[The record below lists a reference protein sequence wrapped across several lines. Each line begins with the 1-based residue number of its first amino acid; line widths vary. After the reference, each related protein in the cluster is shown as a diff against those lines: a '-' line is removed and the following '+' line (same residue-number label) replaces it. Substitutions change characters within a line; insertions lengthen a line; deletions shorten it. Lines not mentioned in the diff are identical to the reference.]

1 MSVYKQGLLTPPD
14 EAEIVYPYRRVWR
27 SLILQSAVL
36 FGAAA
41 GASITFG
48 LIGIR
53 LPDSIVPAVNV
64 IFVALPVVLW
74 LIFSVWRERFA
85 LEPRTRLIAVFVI
98 TALAANAV
106 AIPLIDNL
114 FQPERWLPL
123 AGAINRIIGYTFTIG
138 IVQETIKYAVVRFTT
153 WPDLFRTRL
162 DSVAYCAASA
172 AGYAFVLNLRFF
184 LSATGL
190 PPDVVAI
197 HVFDNVAVNLAA
209 SLVVS
214 YGLAEVRFDTPTPFL
229 MTIMVALGAL
239 INGIAIPLRSGLT
252 NAAFVLTSS
261 TETPSII
268 SMIAATFSSHSS
280 APKPVLALAFSGA
293 LLVGFGIVVAFLF
306 SNAERQARE
315 SAAGQE
321 D

>member
-27 SLILQSAVL
+27 SLILESAVL
-36 FGAAA
+36 FGAATA
-41 GASITFG
+41 TSIAVG
-48 LIGIR
+48 LLGIR
-53 LPDSIVPAVNV
+53 LPNAIIPVVNGA
-64 IFVALPVVLW
+64 FVALPVVLW
-74 LIFSVWRERFA
+74 LIFSVWGERFA

-98 TALAANAV
+98 TALAANAI

-123 AGAINRIIGYTFTIG
+123 TSAINRIIGYTFTVG
-138 IVQETIKYAVVRFTT
+138 IVQETIKYTVVRFTT

-162 DSVAYCAASA
+162 DGVAYCAASA
-172 AGYAFVLNLRFF
+172 IGYALVLNLRFF
-184 LSATGL
+184 LADTGL
-190 PPDVVAI
+190 PPDVIAI
-197 HVFDNVAVNLAA
+197 QVFNNVAVNLAA
-209 SLVVS
+209 SFVVS
-214 YGLAEVRFDTPTPFL
+214 YGLSEVRFGTPTPFL
-229 MTIMVALGAL
+229 MTITVAFGAL

-252 NAAFVLTSS
+252 NAAFVLNSS

-268 SMIAATFSSHSS
+268 SLIAATFSSHSPT
-280 APKPVLALAFSGA
+280 PKPVLALAFSA
-293 LLVGFGIVVAFLF
+293 AVLVAFGIVVAFLF
-306 SNAERQARE
+306 NNAERQARE